1 MKKSIT
7 RKSGLKTKNLTSW
20 NSLIW
25 ENKIE
30 KANFSFLILSILK
43 ISKRKESGLKL
54 QSEFFATPI
63 ILNPT
68 KFLGKLSFKDLT
80 NWNLSLI

>member
-1 MKKSIT
+1 LNFLFERIK
-7 RKSGLKTKNLTSW
+7 LK
-20 NSLIW
+20 
-25 ENKIE
+25 

-43 ISKRKESGLKL
+43 ISKRKESGLIL

-80 NWNLSLI
+80 N